1 VKPTLGRIV
10 HFHKG
15 SEVRVAIIVAVELAD
30 ERAAEIA
37 AGDESAYSVT
47 LRVLTPYEGVS
58 GTDFEDENIAGVTF
72 SHTGTSVDGSW
83 WSWPAVPIAGNPG
96 AVGSGG

>member
-47 LRVLTPYEGVS
+47 LRVLDPAPGIFQDKNVS
-58 GTDFEDENIAGVTF
+58 GVPF